1 MNSLEY
7 QRWIVAAALAAVR
20 FGAAFAICPALS
32 DSMISGMARRC
43 AVLGFAALC
52 IPMVLDSMP
61 PGVPYTPIL
70 AAIAVKE
77 VLIGLAIG
85 FFASLPFW
93 IAENIGNV
101 IDNQRGATMGEV
113 YSPLSGT
120 QVSTMGIFFTQIVST
135 IFFVSGAV
143 FLLLGAIYSSYA
155 IWPVFGGFVSPA
167 HGADG
172 YILGTVDGMMRT
184 TVIISAPIIII
195 MFLATLGL
203 GFVNRTAPQLNVFFL
218 SMPVKS
224 ALGIAM
230 LVIYLPFIIDKLMYT
245 RESDILVPV
254 MKVFVN

>member
-7 QRWIVAAALAAVR
+7 QRWIVATALAAMR

-52 IPMVLDSMP
+52 IPMVLDGMP
-61 PGVPYTPIL
+61 PGVPHAPLL
-70 AAIAVKE
+70 AAIAVRE

-155 IWPVFGGFVSPA
+155 VWPVFGGFVSPA
-167 HGADG
+167 QGADG
-172 YILGTVDGMMRT
+172 FILGTVDGMMRT
-184 TVIISAPIIII
+184 TVIISAPILII

-218 SMPVKS
+218 SMPIKS
-224 ALGIAM
+224 ALGIGM

-245 RESDILVPV
+245 RESDILIPA
-254 MKVFVN
+254 MKVFGN

>member
-1 MNSLEY
+1 MSSLEY

-85 FFASLPFW
+85 LFASLPFW

-155 IWPVFGGFVSPA
+155 IWPVFGGFVTPA

-218 SMPVKS
+218 SMPIKS
-224 ALGIAM
+224 ALGIGM

-245 RESDILVPV
+245 KESDILVPV
-254 MKVFVN
+254 MKVFAN